1 MLMNTKIAAI
11 ESPGSHEALERN
23 CPSEVAGTPPLCVGH
38 CSVAMWCV
46 TARSDDSRQN
56 QGFRKMQNFSDS

>member
-1 MLMNTKIAAI
+1 MNTKIAAI

-23 CPSEVAGTPPLCVGH
+23 CPSEVAGTPLCVGH

>member
-1 MLMNTKIAAI
+1 MNMKIAAI

-23 CPSEVAGTPPLCVGH
+23 CPSEVAGTPLFCVGH
-38 CSVAMWCV
+38 CSTAMCCV
-46 TARSDDSRQN
+46 TARFDDSRQN